1 MKLDLSEH
9 FSDQK
14 VVLRVSFDYDDFADF
29 FSSSYIWRFSCF
41 ILTCD
46 LKLDLSEHFS
56 DQKVVPGVP
65 FDYDDFTDF
74 F

>member
-1 MKLDLSEH
+1 
-9 FSDQK
+9 
-14 VVLRVSFDYDDFADF
+14 
-29 FSSSYIWRFSCF
+29 
-41 ILTCD
+41 